1 MGTTLRFY
9 IDKNKKR
16 KKDGYLTIY
25 LRVIHNLKKAEGK
38 INMTPISEANFKAWN
53 NDTQRFN
60 SKESSLLGHNLLLN
74 ELQNQ
79 YHDFLKTNLLSLS
92 DISPHAIRDYLLSRK
107 ANENVSVS
115 FVANQYYMEVI
126 FPDNE
131 KAAGTKRNYKKSM
144 NHLCSFLTHSK
155 LEHLGIKD
163 FKKIHASKFIDYLKT
178 PIPLKNKIGM
188 NNQSVNSIL
197 SNIKPLFN
205 KLLFEEQ
212 ILSNPFSGLSISFKK
227 AQKPRITNQNFLDII
242 NFDTKNHKILEVYI
256 DIFSFLCY
264 TGLSYCDM
272 QNLKHFEVKMDKFD
286 IMRKKSKVIASQ
298 FLIKPTKIL
307 LDKYK
312 NLVPEDKILPQ
323 RSLDKLNLNLKLIGY
338 IIGLD
343 FPLTTYTARRFF
355 RQSIYEAGINEGL
368 IVKTL
373 MGHSSQKDMDSHY
386 LYVNDQLLKDAK
398 KKLQKHFKKLL
409 K

>member
-1 MGTTLRFY
+1 
-9 IDKNKKR
+9 
-16 KKDGYLTIY
+16 
-25 LRVIHNLKKAEGK
+25 
-38 INMTPISEANFKAWN
+38 
-53 NDTQRFN
+53 
-60 SKESSLLGHNLLLN
+60 
-74 ELQNQ
+74 
-79 YHDFLKTNLLSLS
+79 
-92 DISPHAIRDYLLSRK
+92 
-107 ANENVSVS
+107 
-115 FVANQYYMEVI
+115 
-126 FPDNE
+126 
-131 KAAGTKRNYKKSM
+131 
-144 NHLCSFLTHSK
+144 
-155 LEHLGIKD
+155 
-163 FKKIHASKFIDYLKT
+163 
-178 PIPLKNKIGM
+178 
-188 NNQSVNSIL
+188 
-197 SNIKPLFN
+197 
-205 KLLFEEQ
+205 
-212 ILSNPFSGLSISFKK
+212 
-227 AQKPRITNQNFLDII
+227 
-242 NFDTKNHKILEVYI
+242 
-256 DIFSFLCY
+256 
-264 TGLSYCDM
+264 M
-272 QNLKHFEVKMDKFD
+272 QNLKHSEVKMDKFD